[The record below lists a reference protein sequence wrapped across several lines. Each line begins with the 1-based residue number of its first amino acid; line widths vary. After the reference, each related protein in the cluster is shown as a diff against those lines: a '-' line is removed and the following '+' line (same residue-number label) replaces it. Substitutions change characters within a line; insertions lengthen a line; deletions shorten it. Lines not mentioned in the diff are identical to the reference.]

1 MKRTRITFEISQT
14 TIIRR
19 RGKIVR
25 IECGEC
31 GSEAVMVTLE
41 EAVALTGMAA
51 QEICKL
57 IGEGQVHFSE
67 SPGGVLMICHPSLNE
82 NSEAIADES

>member
-14 TIIRR
+14 TVIRR
-19 RGKIVR
+19 RGKIVQ
-25 IECGEC
+25 IECRAC
-31 GSEAVMVTLE
+31 GSEAVMITLE

-57 IGEGQVHFSE
+57 IGEGRVHFSE
-67 SPGGVLMICHPSLNE
+67 SPGGVLMVCSKSIDEITISL
-82 NSEAIADES
+82 SS